1 MIGVRLEISKL
12 ITIFP
17 EIRFHL
23 DNFHLMALK
32 EFLKTPEAAS
42 AYIITFGTESGFVR
56 DLLAFEQFQWGK
68 VSFDIGS
75 ISSKFN

>member
-1 MIGVRLEISKL
+1 MKMLTFFLRMIGVRLEISKL

-42 AYIITFGTESGFVR
+42 AYIIAFGTEWFRSRFAR
-56 DLLAFEQFQWGK
+56 T
-68 VSFDIGS
+68 
-75 ISSKFN
+75 